1 VSITSNARPPR
12 VDIPEAVWNQA
23 DQLGTYIA
31 RLALDN
37 GPALTFVPRVGPLA
51 GREVVYLVG
60 PEANR
65 QVLLTQRER
74 FSHDQGWT
82 PVIGEM
88 LGHGL
93 LNMDPPEHTRHRA
106 LMNPAFTAAFM
117 ATYLPLM
124 HRVIAQRTRRW
135 LARDE
140 IDLLAEA
147 REITFDVA
155 AAALVGFDTG
165 PEVDWLRE
173 RFNVLLHGPTYREEA
188 WEEVVEQHL
197 RAQDELRTRLLEL
210 IAARRRAP
218 RDGRPTDVLGM
229 LVAARDEQGQA
240 LSDEQLLAH
249 VNILLVAG
257 HETTT
262 TLGAWLLSVLARE
275 PAIGARID
283 AELSHVLGDT
293 DAPLTPEAARNL
305 PLLAAAIR
313 EVGRLYP
320 PVLLLPRG
328 VLAPVDLGGYT
339 ISPGTPVFLV
349 VAAGHRLPT
358 VFADPE
364 RFDPDRFLPPREE
377 DRRQPY
383 GLVTFGGGPRI
394 CLGINFAQ
402 VEVTALAAHVRRH
415 YRLAP
420 IPGRTIT
427 QIGGIVQSLPDGIPA
442 RVEPLPAPTPR
453 AGGNGV
459 T

>member
-1 VSITSNARPPR
+1 MPATAEARPPR
-12 VDIPEAVWNQA
+12 VDIPEAVWNTA
-23 DQLGTYIA
+23 DQLGSFIA
-31 RLALDN
+31 RLALEH
-37 GPALTFVPRVGPLA
+37 GPILTFVPRGGPLA
-51 GREVVYLVG
+51 GRDVVYLIG

-65 QVLLTQRER
+65 LVLLTQRER
-74 FSHDQGWT
+74 FSHDRGWT
-82 PVIGEM
+82 PVIGDM

-117 ATYLPLM
+117 AGYLPLM
-124 HRVIAQRTRRW
+124 QRVIAERTRSW
-135 LARDE
+135 LGRDE
-140 IDLLAEA
+140 VDLLAEA

-155 AAALVGFDTG
+155 AAALVGFRTG

-173 RFNVLLHGPTYREEA
+173 RFYTLLHGPGSREED
-188 WEEVVEQHL
+188 WEQVVQHQL
-197 RAQDELRTRLLEL
+197 RVQDELRQRLLEL
-210 IAARRRAP
+210 IAARRQAP
-218 RDGRPTDVLGM
+218 SGGQAQDVLGM

-262 TLGAWLLSVLARE
+262 TLGAWLLYLLAAE

-283 AELSHVLGDT
+283 AELAAVLGDP
-293 DAPLTPEAARNL
+293 DAPLTPEALRSL
-305 PLLAAAIR
+305 PVLAAAIR

-320 PVLLLPRG
+320 PVMLLPRG
-328 VLAPVDLGGYT
+328 VLAPVEFGGYT
-339 ISPGTPVFLV
+339 ISPGEPVFLV

-377 DRRQPY
+377 DRRHPY
-383 GLVTFGGGPRI
+383 ALVTFGGGPRI

-402 VEVTALAAHVRRH
+402 VEVTALAAHVRRQ
-415 YRLAP
+415 YRLLP
-420 IPGRTIT
+420 IAGRAIP
-427 QIGGIVQSLPDGIPA
+427 QVGGIVPSLPAGIPA
-442 RVEPLPAPTPR
+442 RVEPLT
-453 AGGNGV
+453 
-459 T
+459 